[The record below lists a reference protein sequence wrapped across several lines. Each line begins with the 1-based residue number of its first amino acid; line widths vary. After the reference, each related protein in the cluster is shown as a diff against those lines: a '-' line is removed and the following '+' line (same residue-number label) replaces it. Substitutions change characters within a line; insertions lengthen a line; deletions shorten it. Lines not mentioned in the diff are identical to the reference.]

1 MKQRLYLAYLPLISI
16 YRIWFCLI
24 NLMLN
29 SYNAWI
35 VSIEIQN
42 TLRRINITQY
52 MYMYHLVA
60 IWNKC
65 AKKAWK
71 WSLHTQ
77 FNDRMVRGV
86 WISEDDS
93 PRLSGGHQ
101 VFIIHGNGQ
110 QADYPEHISR
120 HTTQTNIPGQLC
132 TSDIFAMILQFAFRF
147 W

>member
-1 MKQRLYLAYLPLISI
+1 
-16 YRIWFCLI
+16 
-24 NLMLN
+24 MLN

-52 MYMYHLVA
+52 MYMYHFVA

-77 FNDRMVRGV
+77 INDRMVRGV

-110 QADYPEHISR
+110 QADYPEHISS
-120 HTTQTNIPGQLC
+120 HTSKHSGAALHWWHFGH
-132 TSDIFAMILQFAFRF
+132 DIAVCILVLVEICITLKPVVDIENF
-147 W
+147 